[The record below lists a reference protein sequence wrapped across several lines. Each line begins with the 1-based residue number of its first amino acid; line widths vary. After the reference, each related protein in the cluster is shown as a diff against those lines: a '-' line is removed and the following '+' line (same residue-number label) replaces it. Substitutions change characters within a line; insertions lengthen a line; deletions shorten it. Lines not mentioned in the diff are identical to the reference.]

1 MKRPQVLARLWAFYR
16 DGLRRMTWG
25 RTLWLLVIIKLFIIF
40 VVLRIFFF
48 KPALSGLST
57 TEKQE
62 TVAERIINNNDESKK

>member
-1 MKRPQVLARLWAFYR
+1 
-16 DGLRRMTWG
+16 MTWG

>member
-16 DGLRRMTWG
+16 DGFRRMTWG

-48 KPALSGLST
+48 KPAFSGLST